1 MQRRGLQGLQGL
13 QGLSGLNKA
22 QYDTFVSKNKDL
34 IAQHGYDPTYIN
46 NLYSNKQ
53 FIDRY
58 GIEKFKAIPD
68 INMRNTLYRED
79 VINTGFNKRFN
90 NVKGFDF
97 NKYNQLSSDGKLK
110 LMESNYLTPTEFE
123 DSWQKHMKESAIEKS
138 GTGNSPT
145 KTLAM
150 PAGLGLFRSI
160 NSMINAIS
168 EGRGISEAIGLFT
181 PGGEE
186 AAKKVELDKNQRIL
200 DNIYSE
206 DADAAAKSLS
216 SDVQQAYNEYAT
228 MSDNA
233 VYKAFMQAITPGSY
247 KDKNGIPNLGI
258 ADYKKY
264 FGNGS
269 ENERKAP
276 MLDFSIDDMRQVLA
290 KKKVYDANMSPQ
302 MAAQALNNDAKRYAT
317 GHQNAFR
324 KFGLFLKDVGIS
336 SLSYTA
342 DKVNGIYN
350 LGLMAEDKLGDK
362 PIVYVDDKGNVLD
375 PNKTRFTKDRRGNLT
390 YQGEDGNIHYVH
402 RQQIDRTTLHNMGRN
417 FDGSEDN
424 SILNPQYWTRAEQ
437 FGTLDDDEQKQ
448 YEKLGASPYKVAYNP
463 NEDSDLLYE
472 SFKMMSFGIADAASQ
487 LLPYGVGLFGKTLS
501 TASKAGKIARGLG
514 KALDTSGKL
523 LTAESKVGQVAQ
535 GTAGALG
542 IAYAYNRGAFQETLA
557 QNLANA
563 EEALVNTAK
572 SDIYNRYQ
580 SDKQYKA
587 NVDRL
592 VNARAASMKSEYLAQ
607 MRRDGGMRIADMK
620 AVDKMIHAKAQDA
633 VLGELVQNNINERKS
648 SKEYADL
655 QQKAIDGAGDAAFN
669 TFLTEGLK
677 YGFVN
682 NLGYRKFL
690 YTNPAGLSKKVS
702 SSFKGL
708 KEITTS
714 EGKKRMATEGSKFLT
729 RGQKLKEF
737 GKTLGS
743 QVWGGA
749 WTNGTDDMQVDAA
762 ERINEDSFNKYLQA
776 YQNGDALASTYG
788 FADSLYSYVK
798 GLQNSMGQ
806 ETTWNSATVG
816 GLGSVLSFTPNMTNI
831 ASLTTKEGREAY
843 KNNFWREQKRDK
855 DNYNKPILNEDGT
868 PTFENKG
875 RLNNWRGQINYLLQ
889 NGVLNTYYGKRQ
901 SERDLQNHADFVNNL
916 LDEYRD
922 FEDIEHLVASNMA
935 AENYTNLGDL
945 KTANYLKALHAIN
958 TLNNL
963 GNDSKDPTTMSSVVQ
978 NAKALIDKAARFNDG
993 NNDGSLNEEQ
1003 ISNVLS
1009 QYYASNPGLEQNE
1022 ENNLKALEVIAKNAK
1037 ELQKASKAF
1046 EDAGKEIS
1054 KIESNIGTPIDPN
1067 IKLQL
1072 MLQKALVGHWQERKE
1087 KMQSEIEDSSPDD
1100 VSMDADTY
1108 IASVGGRKNAQT
1120 LVKAYNR
1127 QQRELEEELA
1137 NVKKKTTNL
1146 QEEFDKATK
1155 EYKEA
1160 YTHGEWFTTDNA
1172 TLELENKVKDARA
1185 KLDNSK
1191 MQEDYIEG
1199 MMARTANKRKS
1210 LEMDMSNMSIDETTR
1225 RVALAQEELARYQD
1239 KLKALRE
1246 ERKKYVNKNG
1256 ERDKRYSP
1264 EKLADIDKS
1273 IADYEQNVASRKE
1286 TLERNKEKVL
1296 TADEIFAL
1304 DPITRA
1310 RMMNEEN
1317 RNLYTDEQKREIE
1330 KLEQKLRMKD
1340 ADAIQKI
1347 QDIALLT
1354 QRINTNEDAYNRIA
1368 SNPLAAAKAFE
1379 EQRLGASIEAA
1390 GIFNQRNAE
1399 TLANNI
1405 KMVELASM
1413 LDGNTE
1419 EGFMEKYAYNLLRQ
1433 HNHKLLDIMDE
1444 DNLLPDY
1451 QTELNKAKEWVK
1463 VTEDIDSVIY
1473 NSDKSEEW
1481 KKNID
1486 NNISGILNNIDDKN
1500 SIIPTLEKIVDDT
1513 NGSEASQDI
1522 DYVLEGLRNLGY
1534 QRDSTIL
1541 EERKQRKER
1550 EEADR
1555 KKKEEEAK
1563 KAEDDAKKAA
1573 EKKVEEESKKK
1584 DDDNSIADKVH
1595 EEDKKDSTLEDI
1607 EFDMG
1612 DEDTSNTK
1620 EKVKSEEKKEEPT
1633 KPQTIEAN
1641 KEVTDDSIKAIA
1653 KSLGKT
1659 EAEVRRAIAEL
1670 RTKHNKSKY
1679 DVWGIPSS
1687 ALGNTADTIVRNFF
1701 AGKIKEHYPNITD
1714 TVLKHFIEQLETF
1727 KESLDKAGIHIVS
1740 EGVIAYGVVQTV
1752 DDNGNIHN
1760 LPVAGTLDLF
1770 GYDAKG
1776 NYYIF
1781 DMKTTRNHSEMKLR
1795 NEQLKWS
1802 RQVSLYADLLKQ
1814 TYGINVNTNNL
1825 RIIPINVHYDAPRGE
1840 GVGMSNTG
1848 PIYSVDKR
1856 TGQLKM
1862 EDVNGNVSDYT
1873 QNDPKNFEL
1882 RSSRLDWQFSPG
1894 YTQSN
1899 ISWNNLTSIDQDI
1912 ASESTIDK
1920 VKEVKFPDNVVDTVK
1935 KVTNGAKNFTLSSDE
1950 NYYYTTSKDGKKIKY
1965 ARVTSVIGAEKN
1977 VTQWKPTNQD
1987 VIDQLN
1993 GATNGKIMMQDNY
2006 GNGSIGFGDMYYGKV
2021 GSAKKGN
2028 FMATRDG
2035 DKISFSI
2042 DGNKETLYIAPEDYE
2057 VVTDEQEKH
2066 KKELF
2071 IANSLEKIDG
2081 DWYFNGTFADDN
2093 KQTQVK
2099 ASDKFD
2105 IDKAIEE
2112 QQSARKVAIA
2122 DEVST
2127 APNVIDNGDSVQVVS
2142 ETIEQQASD
2151 VASDDKEVA
2160 VSDVNEDMDDANAI
2174 GENAIENNITTLSG
2188 NAMSRYNME
2197 PLVGD
2202 GRIVL
2207 KKGKD
2212 ERRQMDDFYAWMK
2225 AEGINLQNIID
2236 HELARIIRRN
2246 PHAKVRFLM
2255 TNPNLK
2261 VTNDDKV
2268 HTHLFLALDY
2278 DNSINKG
2285 ITSIHNDENGGVL
2298 ESDGKKYLV
2307 IGVAGYGGLQNKA
2320 QQSLYNRLFNTY
2332 KSSGP
2337 TGMLIHPRR
2346 DFFAGHPND
2355 RFYVAKDYT
2364 TEIVPH
2370 SQIPGY
2376 IVRQSLKDNNVQYRS
2391 VKELLSDKER
2401 NPMGYEFNDL
2411 AWGIQELSQFLIIG
2425 ASLDKVMVPRN
2436 IIGNL
2441 GSAFVLMPASNGKMV
2456 PSYLKVLKYTE
2467 MKDGVLKDRVNDL
2480 LNKVVAPDYNTRYA
2494 AALEL
2499 SNIFYMEKEGDFIL
2513 LRKNKGE
2520 ISLTHN
2526 GEVQKTFV
2534 LDSNFDRIEFMKA
2547 FEDINPRVNIT
2558 ARVLTS
2564 KKLLSEYDE
2573 AGALQTDAAMFGT
2586 AGSSYSIYAL
2596 DNEGKMIIPA
2606 KAESQA
2612 PKADDG
2618 EWRNTNRRQIIFK
2631 KQYYTYNPEE
2641 SDAFY
2646 LNSKAVTDAREI
2658 QQLQYIRRV
2667 LDGDF
2672 LPATSKGVWDYYV
2685 LDSTDSSEVI
2695 KIDRNSK
2702 EVREL
2707 PEKEAK
2713 ELIKKLEEEK
2723 ARKAKEEKAKEIMN
2737 KATDEGKGIED
2748 VSLEGE
2754 STYVNPETGEVVQRE
2769 TEAPQADN
2777 EENTSSDKASEEST
2791 NKPPIASEGQVATK
2805 QSSDTQSLAD
2815 LMGNSKYRVRLRK
2828 IIANKWKDAPKHPE
2842 ELEKYLRG
2850 KNIDVD
2856 NIGTS
2861 KEDIES
2867 WIKTIEDCR

>member
-1 MQRRGLQGLQGL
+1 MPIRKLQGLKGL
-13 QGLSGLNKA
+13 KGLSSLSSEEQAAFMQANANVLNRYHNLRNRDKA
-22 QYDTFVSKNKDL
+22 AN
-34 IAQHGYDPTYIN
+34 I
-46 NLYSNKQ
+46 LYMNQK
-53 FIDRY
+53 FIDRI
-58 GIEKFKAIPD
+58 GLQKFNEMND
-68 INMRNTLYRED
+68 GSEDSFNLRNQFLED
-79 VINTGFNKRFN
+79 KIVGEE
-90 NVKGFDF
+90 FDKIF
-97 NKYNQLSSDGKLK
+97 KNAKDFDYNKYNQLSSDGKLK

-362 PIVYVDDKGNVLD
+362 PIVYVDDRGNVLD

-417 FDGSEDN
+417 FDGSEDTG
-424 SILNPQYWTRAEQ
+424 ILNPAYWTRAEQ

-514 KALDTSGKL
+514 KALDVSGKM

-620 AVDKMIHAKAQDA
+620 AVDNMIHAKAQDA

-1584 DDDNSIADKVH
+1584 EKPKESVAEPVG
-1595 EEDKKDSTLEDI
+1595 EADI
-1607 EFDMG
+1607 EG
-1612 DEDTSNTK
+1612 
-1620 EKVKSEEKKEEPT
+1620 
-1633 KPQTIEAN
+1633 
-1641 KEVTDDSIKAIA
+1641 
-1653 KSLGKT
+1653 
-1659 EAEVRRAIAEL
+1659 
-1670 RTKHNKSKY
+1670 
-1679 DVWGIPSS
+1679 
-1687 ALGNTADTIVRNFF
+1687 ADL
-1701 AGKIKEHYPNITD
+1701 EH
-1714 TVLKHFIEQLETF
+1714 
-1727 KESLDKAGIHIVS
+1727 
-1740 EGVIAYGVVQTV
+1740 
-1752 DDNGNIHN
+1752 
-1760 LPVAGTLDLF
+1760 LDL
-1770 GYDAKG
+1770 
-1776 NYYIF
+1776 
-1781 DMKTTRNHSEMKLR
+1781 
-1795 NEQLKWS
+1795 
-1802 RQVSLYADLLKQ
+1802 
-1814 TYGINVNTNNL
+1814 
-1825 RIIPINVHYDAPRGE
+1825 
-1840 GVGMSNTG
+1840 GMSNEELNAI
-1848 PIYSVDKR
+1848 PVDD
-1856 TGQLKM
+1856 GM
-1862 EDVNGNVSDYT
+1862 EKEDYT
-1873 QNDPKNFEL
+1873 SVNTKDTKEHNEK
-1882 RSSRLDWQFSPG
+1882 DVDIEG
-1894 YTQSN
+1894 GNKETKTQTVEDED
-1899 ISWNNLTSIDQDI
+1899 LQQT
-1912 ASESTIDK
+1912 
-1920 VKEVKFPDNVVDTVK
+1920 PDGVI
-1935 KVTNGAKNFTLSSDE
+1935 
-1950 NYYYTTSKDGKKIKY
+1950 DGKLLM
-1965 ARVTSVIGAEKN
+1965 S
-1977 VTQWKPTNQD
+1977 
-1987 VIDQLN
+1987 
-1993 GATNGKIMMQDNY
+1993 DNY

-2035 DKISFSI
+2035 DNISFSI

-2188 NAMSRYNME
+2188 NAMSRYDME
-2197 PLVGD
+2197 PLVND

-2376 IVRQSLKDNNVQYRS
+2376 IVRQSLKDDNVQYRS

>member
-1 MQRRGLQGLQGL
+1 MQRRGLQGLRGLKGLNTLSPEERNAFMEANASKLDIYRNPMKRRQAANILSMNQKYINTFGIDKFNLNNDGTEDAFHIRNEETKFKLVTDAFKNTFGKDDNFNELATYLDIDGMYDLLNNPDYLTTGELGKKYSTNLDAAKRVGKTYNKVIQNPYVDALGQGFMQIGKQASAQTPLDILNKDKERNKEILDRLKAESQKRREDAIQGDADIIYANMLAADDSGKQSMAKTLKEFNKIAMSSNNYKQFKNSRWLNDYDDEAKLKDYAKYLAL
-13 QGLSGLNKA
+13 QSKYGKGVADHYLETSMQNRIADAQDGSFTGNTLKGILTTAWSDIGSNVALFANAKNLLNVDRMAILNQGKDPDKPIYNKKGQIVDYKENTNIWTNPAYWNNVYKYNTFSPTNIKAIEEAGGISPDVNVRHYGSTPDFLSWETVQEGFKQGGHVLAGIAETALTGGIGKAIGWGGKAALKGLGLSA
-22 QYDTFVSKNKDL
+22 
-34 IAQHGYDPTYIN
+34 
-46 NLYSNKQ
+46 
-53 FIDRY
+53 
-58 GIEKFKAIPD
+58 KAIQTASKVGAVTND
-68 INMRNTLYRED
+68 ILVGATTGLEGSQLEAMGTFDDQMQSAKEKINAEIERELTD
-79 VINTGFNKRFN
+79 YQQSINYNSREAKAGINAF
-90 NVKGFDF
+90 
-97 NKYNQLSSDGKLK
+97 YNQL
-110 LMESNYLTPTEFE
+110 
-123 DSWQKHMKESAIEKS
+123 
-138 GTGNSPT
+138 
-145 KTLAM
+145 
-150 PAGLGLFRSI
+150 
-160 NSMINAIS
+160 
-168 EGRGISEAIGLFT
+168 
-181 PGGEE
+181 
-186 AAKKVELDKNQRIL
+186 
-200 DNIYSE
+200 
-206 DADAAAKSLS
+206 
-216 SDVQQAYNEYAT
+216 
-228 MSDNA
+228 
-233 VYKAFMQAITPGSY
+233 KA
-247 KDKNGIPNLGI
+247 
-258 ADYKKY
+258 
-264 FGNGS
+264 
-269 ENERKAP
+269 
-276 MLDFSIDDMRQVLA
+276 
-290 KKKVYDANMSPQ
+290 
-302 MAAQALNNDAKRYAT
+302 
-317 GHQNAFR
+317 
-324 KFGLFLKDVGIS
+324 
-336 SLSYTA
+336 
-342 DKVNGIYN
+342 
-350 LGLMAEDKLGDK
+350 
-362 PIVYVDDKGNVLD
+362 
-375 PNKTRFTKDRRGNLT
+375 
-390 YQGEDGNIHYVH
+390 
-402 RQQIDRTTLHNMGRN
+402 
-417 FDGSEDN
+417 
-424 SILNPQYWTRAEQ
+424 
-437 FGTLDDDEQKQ
+437 
-448 YEKLGASPYKVAYNP
+448 
-463 NEDSDLLYE
+463 
-472 SFKMMSFGIADAASQ
+472 
-487 LLPYGVGLFGKTLS
+487 
-501 TASKAGKIARGLG
+501 
-514 KALDTSGKL
+514 
-523 LTAESKVGQVAQ
+523 
-535 GTAGALG
+535 
-542 IAYAYNRGAFQETLA
+542 
-557 QNLANA
+557 
-563 EEALVNTAK
+563 
-572 SDIYNRYQ
+572 
-580 SDKQYKA
+580 
-587 NVDRL
+587 
-592 VNARAASMKSEYLAQ
+592 
-607 MRRDGGMRIADMK
+607 
-620 AVDKMIHAKAQDA
+620 
-633 VLGELVQNNINERKS
+633 
-648 SKEYADL
+648 
-655 QQKAIDGAGDAAFN
+655 
-669 TFLTEGLK
+669 
-677 YGFVN
+677 
-682 NLGYRKFL
+682 
-690 YTNPAGLSKKVS
+690 
-702 SSFKGL
+702 
-708 KEITTS
+708 
-714 EGKKRMATEGSKFLT
+714 
-729 RGQKLKEF
+729 
-737 GKTLGS
+737 
-743 QVWGGA
+743 
-749 WTNGTDDMQVDAA
+749 
-762 ERINEDSFNKYLQA
+762 
-776 YQNGDALASTYG
+776 
-788 FADSLYSYVK
+788 
-798 GLQNSMGQ
+798 
-806 ETTWNSATVG
+806 
-816 GLGSVLSFTPNMTNI
+816 
-831 ASLTTKEGREAY
+831 
-843 KNNFWREQKRDK
+843 K
-855 DNYNKPILNEDGT
+855 DN
-868 PTFENKG
+868 
-875 RLNNWRGQINYLLQ
+875 
-889 NGVLNTYYGKRQ
+889 
-901 SERDLQNHADFVNNL
+901 
-916 LDEYRD
+916 
-922 FEDIEHLVASNMA
+922 
-935 AENYTNLGDL
+935 
-945 KTANYLKALHAIN
+945 
-958 TLNNL
+958 
-963 GNDSKDPTTMSSVVQ
+963 
-978 NAKALIDKAARFNDG
+978 
-993 NNDGSLNEEQ
+993 
-1003 ISNVLS
+1003 
-1009 QYYASNPGLEQNE
+1009 
-1022 ENNLKALEVIAKNAK
+1022 
-1037 ELQKASKAF
+1037 
-1046 EDAGKEIS
+1046 
-1054 KIESNIGTPIDPN
+1054 
-1067 IKLQL
+1067 
-1072 MLQKALVGHWQERKE
+1072 
-1087 KMQSEIEDSSPDD
+1087 
-1100 VSMDADTY
+1100 
-1108 IASVGGRKNAQT
+1108 
-1120 LVKAYNR
+1120 
-1127 QQRELEEELA
+1127 
-1137 NVKKKTTNL
+1137 
-1146 QEEFDKATK
+1146 
-1155 EYKEA
+1155 
-1160 YTHGEWFTTDNA
+1160 
-1172 TLELENKVKDARA
+1172 
-1185 KLDNSK
+1185 
-1191 MQEDYIEG
+1191 
-1199 MMARTANKRKS
+1199 
-1210 LEMDMSNMSIDETTR
+1210 R
-1225 RVALAQEELARYQD
+1225 RVALGNREGARAFPLSDATLRAQAKQLYTNQLLEGKQKELQELHKKDEMEAARTATKAYMTNFLMDYVKNIPLTTAIQKFKIAKGSMRGAFDNTINESIVADAESGGVRRAFNKIWD
-1239 KLKALRE
+1239 KKA
-1246 ERKKYVNKNG
+1246 KKYVDNPKSVKRFSSGKQLTKSIVGQFAGGFMDEYLDGINASFAGGVGNNIFDNYIRKNYDPKAYDSTMDSMLGNLVGGMSEGIDGLVDRENLYEGFIGGISPVATVMPNANAAWNFKPTWNAVLKGTDEYGNKINYAERASRLLMNPLLNAVVEAKEKDRRVDRAVEAINNVISANKDKLNTAAKIVSVLGDYNTPIDGNNPRNILDSKDGKLYNAFTLIHALNSLENIGG
-1256 ERDKRYSP
+1256 EKSQLYKDAMNTIQG
-1264 EKLADIDKS
+1264 LADGSLSQDAMDAEIDRFLADPDNKS
-1273 IADYEQNVASRKE
+1273 ILDQGEEGKAIAAQRLQSNAKYFMDLKDKMDNIEQLYANSPSLKSVTPAAKAFLMYNTVASEDYKKRLESIEDELGLSHTDAESTYTPDYNLRYGTDAAKKRAITGIEKE
-1286 TLERNKEKVL
+1286 MAKV
-1296 TADEIFAL
+1296 D
-1304 DPITRA
+1304 
-1310 RMMNEEN
+1310 
-1317 RNLYTDEQKREIE
+1317 KEIE
-1330 KLEQKLRMKD
+1330 KLKSSNDYNEKKARVYKRQVDNTSDAKETANLKSKIQGSKVLIDSQKFYIKSLEETKRKLQNQKNDIENTELTGIEKTSNGVTKLFLTKDDLLNYDVRDIAYVLDSENNTNFTEGRKEIIDSIKASLKKQDPEALRKIKDAAILADRIEDLNTVYNKVMDNNDLAANFFEAAEESRNRAAFGEAIEREIKYHYGRIESAYLDREEEPKLLRKEALKVHSETLDAYMKD
-1340 ADAIQKI
+1340 HPQQVDAIKPYYDMLKYGEDLSVI
-1347 QDIALLT
+1347 
-1354 QRINTNEDAYNRIA
+1354 INGEGYTDEF
-1368 SNPLAAAKAFE
+1368 K
-1379 EQRLGASIEAA
+1379 
-1390 GIFNQRNAE
+1390 E
-1399 TLANNI
+1399 TLNKGI
-1405 KMVELASM
+1405 KSLQQSS
-1413 LDGNTE
+1413 
-1419 EGFMEKYAYNLLRQ
+1419 
-1433 HNHKLLDIMDE
+1433 
-1444 DNLLPDY
+1444 DNVD
-1451 QTELNKAKEWVK
+1451 
-1463 VTEDIDSVIY
+1463 
-1473 NSDKSEEW
+1473 EW
-1481 KKNID
+1481 KNLME
-1486 NNISGILNNIDDKN
+1486 GLIDDN
-1500 SIIPTLEKIVDDT
+1500 SISPSIREALEKILNKMT
-1513 NGSEASQDI
+1513 K
-1522 DYVLEGLRNLGY
+1522 LGY

-1555 KKKEEEAK
+1555 KKKEEGAK

-1584 DDDNSIADKVH
+1584 EKPKESVAEPVG
-1595 EEDKKDSTLEDI
+1595 EADI
-1607 EFDMG
+1607 EGADLEHLDLGMSNEELNAIPVDDG
-1612 DEDTSNTK
+1612 MEKEDYTSINTK
-1620 EKVKSEEKKEEPT
+1620 DTKEHNEKDVDIEGGNKET
-1633 KPQTIEAN
+1633 KPQTVED
-1641 KEVTDDSIKAIA
+1641 EDLQQTPD
-1653 KSLGKT
+1653 
-1659 EAEVRRAIAEL
+1659 
-1670 RTKHNKSKY
+1670 
-1679 DVWGIPSS
+1679 
-1687 ALGNTADTIVRNFF
+1687 
-1701 AGKIKEHYPNITD
+1701 
-1714 TVLKHFIEQLETF
+1714 
-1727 KESLDKAGIHIVS
+1727 
-1740 EGVIAYGVVQTV
+1740 GVI
-1752 DDNGNIHN
+1752 
-1760 LPVAGTLDLF
+1760 
-1770 GYDAKG
+1770 
-1776 NYYIF
+1776 
-1781 DMKTTRNHSEMKLR
+1781 
-1795 NEQLKWS
+1795 
-1802 RQVSLYADLLKQ
+1802 
-1814 TYGINVNTNNL
+1814 
-1825 RIIPINVHYDAPRGE
+1825 
-1840 GVGMSNTG
+1840 
-1848 PIYSVDKR
+1848 
-1856 TGQLKM
+1856 
-1862 EDVNGNVSDYT
+1862 
-1873 QNDPKNFEL
+1873 
-1882 RSSRLDWQFSPG
+1882 
-1894 YTQSN
+1894 
-1899 ISWNNLTSIDQDI
+1899 
-1912 ASESTIDK
+1912 
-1920 VKEVKFPDNVVDTVK
+1920 
-1935 KVTNGAKNFTLSSDE
+1935 
-1950 NYYYTTSKDGKKIKY
+1950 DGKLLM
-1965 ARVTSVIGAEKN
+1965 S
-1977 VTQWKPTNQD
+1977 
-1987 VIDQLN
+1987 
-1993 GATNGKIMMQDNY
+1993 DNY

-2035 DKISFSI
+2035 DKITFSI

-2066 KKELF
+2066 KKELI

-2142 ETIEQQASD
+2142 ENIEQQASD

-2188 NAMSRYNME
+2188 NAMSRYDME

-2376 IVRQSLKDNNVQYRS
+2376 IVRQSLKDDNVQYRS

>member
-1 MQRRGLQGLQGL
+1 MPIRKLQGLKGL
-13 QGLSGLNKA
+13 KGLSSLSSEEQAAFMQANANVLNRYHNLRNRDKA
-22 QYDTFVSKNKDL
+22 AN
-34 IAQHGYDPTYIN
+34 I
-46 NLYSNKQ
+46 LYMNQK
-53 FIDRY
+53 FIDRI
-58 GIEKFKAIPD
+58 GLQKFNEMND
-68 INMRNTLYRED
+68 GSEDSFNLRNQFLED
-79 VINTGFNKRFN
+79 KIVGEE
-90 NVKGFDF
+90 FDKIF
-97 NKYNQLSSDGKLK
+97 KNAKDFDYNKYNQLSSDGKLK

-702 SSFKGL
+702 SSLKGL

-1584 DDDNSIADKVH
+1584 EKPKESVAEPVG
-1595 EEDKKDSTLEDI
+1595 EADI
-1607 EFDMG
+1607 EG
-1612 DEDTSNTK
+1612 
-1620 EKVKSEEKKEEPT
+1620 
-1633 KPQTIEAN
+1633 
-1641 KEVTDDSIKAIA
+1641 
-1653 KSLGKT
+1653 
-1659 EAEVRRAIAEL
+1659 
-1670 RTKHNKSKY
+1670 
-1679 DVWGIPSS
+1679 
-1687 ALGNTADTIVRNFF
+1687 ADL
-1701 AGKIKEHYPNITD
+1701 EH
-1714 TVLKHFIEQLETF
+1714 
-1727 KESLDKAGIHIVS
+1727 
-1740 EGVIAYGVVQTV
+1740 
-1752 DDNGNIHN
+1752 
-1760 LPVAGTLDLF
+1760 LDL
-1770 GYDAKG
+1770 
-1776 NYYIF
+1776 
-1781 DMKTTRNHSEMKLR
+1781 
-1795 NEQLKWS
+1795 
-1802 RQVSLYADLLKQ
+1802 
-1814 TYGINVNTNNL
+1814 
-1825 RIIPINVHYDAPRGE
+1825 
-1840 GVGMSNTG
+1840 GMSNEELNAI
-1848 PIYSVDKR
+1848 PVDD
-1856 TGQLKM
+1856 GM
-1862 EDVNGNVSDYT
+1862 EKEDYT
-1873 QNDPKNFEL
+1873 SVNTKDTKEHNEK
-1882 RSSRLDWQFSPG
+1882 DVDIEG
-1894 YTQSN
+1894 GNKETKTQTVEDED
-1899 ISWNNLTSIDQDI
+1899 LQQT
-1912 ASESTIDK
+1912 
-1920 VKEVKFPDNVVDTVK
+1920 PDGVI
-1935 KVTNGAKNFTLSSDE
+1935 
-1950 NYYYTTSKDGKKIKY
+1950 DGKLLM
-1965 ARVTSVIGAEKN
+1965 S
-1977 VTQWKPTNQD
+1977 
-1987 VIDQLN
+1987 
-1993 GATNGKIMMQDNY
+1993 DNY

-2035 DKISFSI
+2035 DNISFSI

-2188 NAMSRYNME
+2188 NAMSRYDME
-2197 PLVGD
+2197 PLVND

-2376 IVRQSLKDNNVQYRS
+2376 IVRQSLKDDNVQYRS

>member
-1 MQRRGLQGLQGL
+1 MPIRKLQGLKGL
-13 QGLSGLNKA
+13 KGLSSLSSEEQAAFMQANANVLNRYHNLRNRDKA
-22 QYDTFVSKNKDL
+22 AN
-34 IAQHGYDPTYIN
+34 I
-46 NLYSNKQ
+46 LYMNQK
-53 FIDRY
+53 FIDRI
-58 GIEKFKAIPD
+58 GLQKFNEMND
-68 INMRNTLYRED
+68 GSEDSFNLRNQFLED
-79 VINTGFNKRFN
+79 KIVGEE
-90 NVKGFDF
+90 FDKIF
-97 NKYNQLSSDGKLK
+97 KNAKDFDYNKYNQLSSDGKLK

-563 EEALVNTAK
+563 EKALVNTAK

-1584 DDDNSIADKVH
+1584 EKPKESVAEPVG
-1595 EEDKKDSTLEDI
+1595 EADI
-1607 EFDMG
+1607 EG
-1612 DEDTSNTK
+1612 
-1620 EKVKSEEKKEEPT
+1620 
-1633 KPQTIEAN
+1633 
-1641 KEVTDDSIKAIA
+1641 
-1653 KSLGKT
+1653 
-1659 EAEVRRAIAEL
+1659 
-1670 RTKHNKSKY
+1670 
-1679 DVWGIPSS
+1679 
-1687 ALGNTADTIVRNFF
+1687 ADL
-1701 AGKIKEHYPNITD
+1701 EH
-1714 TVLKHFIEQLETF
+1714 
-1727 KESLDKAGIHIVS
+1727 
-1740 EGVIAYGVVQTV
+1740 
-1752 DDNGNIHN
+1752 
-1760 LPVAGTLDLF
+1760 LDL
-1770 GYDAKG
+1770 
-1776 NYYIF
+1776 
-1781 DMKTTRNHSEMKLR
+1781 
-1795 NEQLKWS
+1795 
-1802 RQVSLYADLLKQ
+1802 
-1814 TYGINVNTNNL
+1814 
-1825 RIIPINVHYDAPRGE
+1825 
-1840 GVGMSNTG
+1840 GMSNEELNAI
-1848 PIYSVDKR
+1848 PVDD
-1856 TGQLKM
+1856 GM
-1862 EDVNGNVSDYT
+1862 EKEDYT
-1873 QNDPKNFEL
+1873 SVNTKDTKEHNEK
-1882 RSSRLDWQFSPG
+1882 DVDIEG
-1894 YTQSN
+1894 GNKETKTQTVEDED
-1899 ISWNNLTSIDQDI
+1899 LQQT
-1912 ASESTIDK
+1912 
-1920 VKEVKFPDNVVDTVK
+1920 PDGVI
-1935 KVTNGAKNFTLSSDE
+1935 
-1950 NYYYTTSKDGKKIKY
+1950 DGKLLM
-1965 ARVTSVIGAEKN
+1965 S
-1977 VTQWKPTNQD
+1977 
-1987 VIDQLN
+1987 
-1993 GATNGKIMMQDNY
+1993 DNY

-2035 DKISFSI
+2035 DNISFSI

-2188 NAMSRYNME
+2188 NAMSRYDME
-2197 PLVGD
+2197 PLVND

-2376 IVRQSLKDNNVQYRS
+2376 IVRQSLKDDNVQYRS

>member
-1 MQRRGLQGLQGL
+1 M
-13 QGLSGLNKA
+13 
-22 QYDTFVSKNKDL
+22 
-34 IAQHGYDPTYIN
+34 
-46 NLYSNKQ
+46 
-53 FIDRY
+53 
-58 GIEKFKAIPD
+58 
-68 INMRNTLYRED
+68 
-79 VINTGFNKRFN
+79 
-90 NVKGFDF
+90 
-97 NKYNQLSSDGKLK
+97 
-110 LMESNYLTPTEFE
+110 
-123 DSWQKHMKESAIEKS
+123 
-138 GTGNSPT
+138 
-145 KTLAM
+145 
-150 PAGLGLFRSI
+150 
-160 NSMINAIS
+160 
-168 EGRGISEAIGLFT
+168 
-181 PGGEE
+181 
-186 AAKKVELDKNQRIL
+186 
-200 DNIYSE
+200 
-206 DADAAAKSLS
+206 
-216 SDVQQAYNEYAT
+216 
-228 MSDNA
+228 
-233 VYKAFMQAITPGSY
+233 
-247 KDKNGIPNLGI
+247 
-258 ADYKKY
+258 
-264 FGNGS
+264 
-269 ENERKAP
+269 
-276 MLDFSIDDMRQVLA
+276 
-290 KKKVYDANMSPQ
+290 
-302 MAAQALNNDAKRYAT
+302 
-317 GHQNAFR
+317 
-324 KFGLFLKDVGIS
+324 
-336 SLSYTA
+336 
-342 DKVNGIYN
+342 
-350 LGLMAEDKLGDK
+350 
-362 PIVYVDDKGNVLD
+362 
-375 PNKTRFTKDRRGNLT
+375 
-390 YQGEDGNIHYVH
+390 
-402 RQQIDRTTLHNMGRN
+402 
-417 FDGSEDN
+417 
-424 SILNPQYWTRAEQ
+424 
-437 FGTLDDDEQKQ
+437 
-448 YEKLGASPYKVAYNP
+448 
-463 NEDSDLLYE
+463 
-472 SFKMMSFGIADAASQ
+472 
-487 LLPYGVGLFGKTLS
+487 
-501 TASKAGKIARGLG
+501 
-514 KALDTSGKL
+514 
-523 LTAESKVGQVAQ
+523 
-535 GTAGALG
+535 
-542 IAYAYNRGAFQETLA
+542 
-557 QNLANA
+557 
-563 EEALVNTAK
+563 
-572 SDIYNRYQ
+572 
-580 SDKQYKA
+580 
-587 NVDRL
+587 
-592 VNARAASMKSEYLAQ
+592 
-607 MRRDGGMRIADMK
+607 
-620 AVDKMIHAKAQDA
+620 
-633 VLGELVQNNINERKS
+633 
-648 SKEYADL
+648 
-655 QQKAIDGAGDAAFN
+655 
-669 TFLTEGLK
+669 
-677 YGFVN
+677 
-682 NLGYRKFL
+682 
-690 YTNPAGLSKKVS
+690 
-702 SSFKGL
+702 
-708 KEITTS
+708 
-714 EGKKRMATEGSKFLT
+714 
-729 RGQKLKEF
+729 
-737 GKTLGS
+737 
-743 QVWGGA
+743 
-749 WTNGTDDMQVDAA
+749 
-762 ERINEDSFNKYLQA
+762 
-776 YQNGDALASTYG
+776 
-788 FADSLYSYVK
+788 
-798 GLQNSMGQ
+798 
-806 ETTWNSATVG
+806 
-816 GLGSVLSFTPNMTNI
+816 
-831 ASLTTKEGREAY
+831 
-843 KNNFWREQKRDK
+843 
-855 DNYNKPILNEDGT
+855 
-868 PTFENKG
+868 
-875 RLNNWRGQINYLLQ
+875 
-889 NGVLNTYYGKRQ
+889 LNTYYGKRQ

-1584 DDDNSIADKVH
+1584 EKPKESVAEPVG
-1595 EEDKKDSTLEDI
+1595 EADI
-1607 EFDMG
+1607 EG
-1612 DEDTSNTK
+1612 
-1620 EKVKSEEKKEEPT
+1620 
-1633 KPQTIEAN
+1633 
-1641 KEVTDDSIKAIA
+1641 
-1653 KSLGKT
+1653 
-1659 EAEVRRAIAEL
+1659 
-1670 RTKHNKSKY
+1670 
-1679 DVWGIPSS
+1679 
-1687 ALGNTADTIVRNFF
+1687 ADL
-1701 AGKIKEHYPNITD
+1701 EH
-1714 TVLKHFIEQLETF
+1714 
-1727 KESLDKAGIHIVS
+1727 
-1740 EGVIAYGVVQTV
+1740 
-1752 DDNGNIHN
+1752 
-1760 LPVAGTLDLF
+1760 LDL
-1770 GYDAKG
+1770 
-1776 NYYIF
+1776 
-1781 DMKTTRNHSEMKLR
+1781 
-1795 NEQLKWS
+1795 
-1802 RQVSLYADLLKQ
+1802 
-1814 TYGINVNTNNL
+1814 
-1825 RIIPINVHYDAPRGE
+1825 
-1840 GVGMSNTG
+1840 GMSNEELNAI
-1848 PIYSVDKR
+1848 PVDD
-1856 TGQLKM
+1856 GM
-1862 EDVNGNVSDYT
+1862 EKEDYT
-1873 QNDPKNFEL
+1873 SVNTKDTKEHNEK
-1882 RSSRLDWQFSPG
+1882 DVDIEG
-1894 YTQSN
+1894 GNKETKTQTVEDED
-1899 ISWNNLTSIDQDI
+1899 LQQT
-1912 ASESTIDK
+1912 
-1920 VKEVKFPDNVVDTVK
+1920 PDGVI
-1935 KVTNGAKNFTLSSDE
+1935 
-1950 NYYYTTSKDGKKIKY
+1950 DGKLLM
-1965 ARVTSVIGAEKN
+1965 S
-1977 VTQWKPTNQD
+1977 
-1987 VIDQLN
+1987 
-1993 GATNGKIMMQDNY
+1993 DNY

-2035 DKISFSI
+2035 DNISFSI

-2188 NAMSRYNME
+2188 NAMSRYDME
-2197 PLVGD
+2197 PLVND

-2376 IVRQSLKDNNVQYRS
+2376 IVRQSLKDDNVQYRS

>member
-1 MQRRGLQGLQGL
+1 MPIRKLQGLKGL
-13 QGLSGLNKA
+13 KGLSSLSSEEQAAFMQANANVLNRYHNLRNRDKA
-22 QYDTFVSKNKDL
+22 AN
-34 IAQHGYDPTYIN
+34 I
-46 NLYSNKQ
+46 LYMNQK
-53 FIDRY
+53 FIDRI
-58 GIEKFKAIPD
+58 GLQKFNEMND
-68 INMRNTLYRED
+68 GSEDSFNLRNQFLED
-79 VINTGFNKRFN
+79 KIVGEE
-90 NVKGFDF
+90 FDKIF
-97 NKYNQLSSDGKLK
+97 KNAKDFDYNKYNQLSSDGKLK

-1584 DDDNSIADKVH
+1584 EKPKESVAEPVG
-1595 EEDKKDSTLEDI
+1595 EADI
-1607 EFDMG
+1607 EG
-1612 DEDTSNTK
+1612 
-1620 EKVKSEEKKEEPT
+1620 
-1633 KPQTIEAN
+1633 
-1641 KEVTDDSIKAIA
+1641 
-1653 KSLGKT
+1653 
-1659 EAEVRRAIAEL
+1659 
-1670 RTKHNKSKY
+1670 
-1679 DVWGIPSS
+1679 
-1687 ALGNTADTIVRNFF
+1687 ADL
-1701 AGKIKEHYPNITD
+1701 EH
-1714 TVLKHFIEQLETF
+1714 
-1727 KESLDKAGIHIVS
+1727 
-1740 EGVIAYGVVQTV
+1740 
-1752 DDNGNIHN
+1752 
-1760 LPVAGTLDLF
+1760 LDL
-1770 GYDAKG
+1770 
-1776 NYYIF
+1776 
-1781 DMKTTRNHSEMKLR
+1781 
-1795 NEQLKWS
+1795 
-1802 RQVSLYADLLKQ
+1802 
-1814 TYGINVNTNNL
+1814 
-1825 RIIPINVHYDAPRGE
+1825 
-1840 GVGMSNTG
+1840 GMSNEELNAI
-1848 PIYSVDKR
+1848 PVDD
-1856 TGQLKM
+1856 GM
-1862 EDVNGNVSDYT
+1862 EKEDYT
-1873 QNDPKNFEL
+1873 SVNTKDTKEHNEK
-1882 RSSRLDWQFSPG
+1882 DVDIEG
-1894 YTQSN
+1894 GNKETKTQTVEDED
-1899 ISWNNLTSIDQDI
+1899 LQQT
-1912 ASESTIDK
+1912 
-1920 VKEVKFPDNVVDTVK
+1920 PDGVI
-1935 KVTNGAKNFTLSSDE
+1935 
-1950 NYYYTTSKDGKKIKY
+1950 DGKLLM
-1965 ARVTSVIGAEKN
+1965 S
-1977 VTQWKPTNQD
+1977 
-1987 VIDQLN
+1987 
-1993 GATNGKIMMQDNY
+1993 DNY

-2035 DKISFSI
+2035 DNISFSI

-2188 NAMSRYNME
+2188 NAMSRYDME
-2197 PLVGD
+2197 PLVND

-2376 IVRQSLKDNNVQYRS
+2376 IVRQSLKDDNVQYRS